1 MHELSMTL
9 KRVEPLQ
16 RGVAEAPTPN
26 RRPKGLNFL
35 EKFENTQ
42 KGEVL
47 FGSSRGL
54 LRVAS
59 RLRRHPSVSLVIW
72 KLKPL

>member
-9 KRVEPLQ
+9 WRSKLLEM
-16 RGVAEAPTPN
+16 GVAESPAPN

-47 FGSSRGL
+47 FRRPRGL